1 MILRGRPVAGPVP
14 HAAPDERI
22 VDAPVSP
29 PFGRPPREVP
39 EQVTGTVLILV
50 VALAFQLAG
59 VSGPAGVAL
68 TAIVAAAVAI
78 SWAWLRFMPHPVR
91 TGAGLALVKTR
102 RAADGSRIRVL
113 SLGGVWQSAT
123 YLDGRRFDPV
133 FAYQRAFD
141 AAFDAEGEMRE
152 RFGHGLRR
160 VLAIGGGGF
169 AWPKHAVAR
178 HPEVE
183 VEVAEID
190 PAVIGA
196 ARRWFFLD
204 EAEELAEGRL
214 RVRCAD
220 GLAVLGETGEPYDAI
235 VSDAFSG
242 AEPVRALAALD
253 AVRSAHARL
262 APGGVYLANVVSRDG
277 GRDLGFLRDSVATL
291 TEVFA
296 YVKVVPV
303 SDEEYGGEDNYL
315 VAASDADYPLAGAVP
330 FDEGF
335 LGDVIR

>member
-1 MILRGRPVAGPVP
+1 MILRGGPVAGPAP

-78 SWAWLRFMPHPVR
+78 SWAWLRFIPHPVR
-91 TGAGLALVKTR
+91 TGAGLALVRTR

-141 AAFDAEGEMRE
+141 AAFDAEGEMRD

-196 ARRWFFLD
+196 AL
-204 EAEELAEGRL
+204 
-214 RVRCAD
+214 
-220 GLAVLGETGEPYDAI
+220 VLP
-235 VSDAFSG
+235 
-242 AEPVRALAALD
+242 R
-253 AVRSAHARL
+253 
-262 APGGVYLANVVSRDG
+262 
-277 GRDLGFLRDSVATL
+277 
-291 TEVFA
+291 
-296 YVKVVPV
+296 
-303 SDEEYGGEDNYL
+303 
-315 VAASDADYPLAGAVP
+315 
-330 FDEGF
+330 
-335 LGDVIR
+335 